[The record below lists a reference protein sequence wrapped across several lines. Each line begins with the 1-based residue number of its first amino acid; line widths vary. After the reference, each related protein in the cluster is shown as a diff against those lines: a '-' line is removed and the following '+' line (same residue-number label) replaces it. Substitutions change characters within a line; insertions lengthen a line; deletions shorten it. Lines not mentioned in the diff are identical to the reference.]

1 MGRASAG
8 RACFAVTL
16 FVSACLLFLVQP
28 MVAKMILPLLGG
40 TPAVWN
46 TCMVFFQA
54 ALLAAYAYAHA
65 APAWLGTRRQTLS
78 HLGLVALPFLV
89 LPVAVTG
96 WEPAAG
102 GNPIPWLLALLA
114 VTAGLPFFV
123 VATSAPLLQ
132 RWFAGT
138 SDPAADDPYFLYAA
152 SNLGSMTA
160 LLAYP
165 IFVEPALPLAV
176 QSRLWTAGYAVLGG
190 LIALCAALAW
200 RQGPKGAEV
209 RQLDATPDKTTSLNM
224 GRRLRWAALAFVPS
238 SLMLGVTT
246 YLTTDV
252 AAIPLL
258 WVLPLVLYL
267 LSFVVVFSRLGVF
280 VHGVMVLLLPVM
292 IVLLLVPALANLDM
306 TIVAM
311 LALQLGAF
319 FVAAM
324 VCHGELALTRP
335 PVRFLTEYFLWISV
349 GGMLGGAFNALLAP
363 WLFDRV
369 VEYPLFIVLVCFLR
383 PSLGAAHAAVNT
395 GAETKSRR
403 RHGRAPASLLRER
416 LGAYGTVA
424 WALFGLW
431 TGALMYATSYAGDPS
446 MIRHIE
452 RNFFGVL
459 SVRVDI
465 LGECL
470 NLEHGTTVHGMQSLD
485 PSQRQEPLGYY
496 HRESPIGQLFAA
508 LTPER
513 AKQPVGV
520 IGLGAGTL
528 AAYAQP
534 EQQWVFYEIDPAVQR
549 IAEDERYFTYLR
561 DARARGARLRVE
573 LGDARLRLGETSD
586 RYDLLVLDA
595 FSSDAIPVHLV
606 TRQALAIYLNHLEDD
621 GVLAFHV
628 SSRYLRIEPVLGD
641 LAADAGL
648 VCRFQ
653 DKTDLSMNDTNRCKL
668 PSRWVVVARRA
679 EALGPLASDTRW
691 KPLQA
696 RPGRRIWTD
705 DYSDFLSVVAWQGD
719 RAGKVKR

>member
-1 MGRASAG
+1 
-8 RACFAVTL
+8 
-16 FVSACLLFLVQP
+16 
-28 MVAKMILPLLGG
+28 
-40 TPAVWN
+40 
-46 TCMVFFQA
+46 MVFFQA

-349 GGMLGGAFNALLAP
+349 GGMLGGAFNALLALGSSIGWWSIHSSSSWSVSCARAWAP
-363 WLFDRV
+363 RT
-369 VEYPLFIVLVCFLR
+369 PL
-383 PSLGAAHAAVNT
+383 SNT

-485 PSQRQEPLGYY
+485 PRQRKS
-496 HRESPIGQLFAA
+496 RWATI
-508 LTPER
+508 
-513 AKQPVGV
+513 
-520 IGLGAGTL
+520 I
-528 AAYAQP
+528 
-534 EQQWVFYEIDPAVQR
+534 
-549 IAEDERYFTYLR
+549 
-561 DARARGARLRVE
+561 ARAR
-573 LGDARLRLGETSD
+573 SD
-586 RYDLLVLDA
+586 NCSPR
-595 FSSDAIPVHLV
+595 
-606 TRQALAIYLNHLEDD
+606 
-621 GVLAFHV
+621 
-628 SSRYLRIEPVLGD
+628 
-641 LAADAGL
+641 
-648 VCRFQ
+648 
-653 DKTDLSMNDTNRCKL
+653 
-668 PSRWVVVARRA
+668 
-679 EALGPLASDTRW
+679 
-691 KPLQA
+691 
-696 RPGRRIWTD
+696 
-705 DYSDFLSVVAWQGD
+705 
-719 RAGKVKR
+719 